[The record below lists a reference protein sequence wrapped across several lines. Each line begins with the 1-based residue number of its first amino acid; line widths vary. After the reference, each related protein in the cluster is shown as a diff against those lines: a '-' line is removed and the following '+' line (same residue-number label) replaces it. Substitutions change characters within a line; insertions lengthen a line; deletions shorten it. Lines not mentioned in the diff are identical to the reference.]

1 MAQIEWI
8 SKEEAG
14 VLLGTIGRPLSSRR
28 VLELAKE
35 GRIES
40 GRVRDPNNG
49 QTVVRIH
56 AGSIERYLERKRNPE
71 PIPSPRGGS
80 QDEPGMRQLREP
92 HTSRGWKQLVNLLR
106 DGYADRMPAWLTLNQ
121 AADYSGL
128 PAGMLR
134 DFICHGKLRALDV
147 GIRRGGRW
155 RVRRMDLDL
164 IEGNLL
170 MLPEA

>member
-1 MAQIEWI
+1 MAQIEWVN
-8 SKEEAG
+8 KEEAG
-14 VLLGTIGRPLSSRR
+14 ILLGTIGRPLSSRR

-71 PIPSPRGGS
+71 PVPSPRDGS
-80 QDEPGMRQLREP
+80 PDEPGMRQLREP
-92 HTSRGWKQLVNLLR
+92 HTSRGLKQLVNLLR
-106 DGYADRMPAWLTLNQ
+106 DGYADRMPAWLTLTQ